1 MCVPFLLQNKELV
14 PSSLEVESF
23 PFPGY
28 CQLSE
33 ACSAPSD
40 GKRHCHSPQGSASWD
55 GDWEQSPHTPA
66 WEAGALGPPGSCEKS
81 LLPPSPCQTGWAQQT
96 QAGLFHTRVSW
107 NTLLSSYKHFEI

>member
-28 CQLSE
+28 YQLSE

-40 GKRHCHSPQGSASWD
+40 GKRHCYSYPR
-55 GDWEQSPHTPA
+55 
-66 WEAGALGPPGSCEKS
+66 ALPPGTETGTS
-81 LLPPSPCQTGWAQQT
+81 LQTPQRGKLELWGLQVPVRRVCCLHPPARL
-96 QAGLFHTRVSW
+96 AGLSRHRQDCSTHKSHG
-107 NTLLSSYKHFEI
+107 THF